1 MPVSKEMMLIEDTDG
16 DYDDGDSMGQAR
28 PGSTKHKQYYQKHQ
42 AACLK
47 GRPVAGQS
55 SCLYDVGMVLTR
67 PISDEQ
73 NTRGRRLY
81 PPQDTSRH
89 FGLLTTVELP
99 LVHFYRKWAFFCL
112 VSCFVNIFAK
122 YVLSGITR

>member
-1 MPVSKEMMLIEDTDG
+1 MMLIEDTDG

-47 GRPVAGQS
+47 GRPAAGQS

-99 LVHFYRKWAFFCL
+99 QVHFYREMGFFSSRFL
-112 VSCFVNIFAK
+112 LSKFFAK
-122 YVLSGITR
+122 YVFFRHYQIKQ